1 MAFGHG
7 RIEPWWAVGLP
18 HPVRGTESVETAITP
33 CPSRGKRTPSLRGPM
48 PPTDTNAGCP
58 IPHSPLLS
66 SFRCMNP
73 VSLRPTD
80 FFRRRLTATLPWPP
94 FSVPALRLVVCRGR
108 LCRVHALAA
117 RKCPAMSGLSEAG
130 LEPAELD
137 RESDGTSLQT
147 VSLGLTTAMLVV
159 TEQRRGSMEGST
171 SYSPAGLAVTGSP
184 ALWFRPGRLS
194 DLW

>member
-7 RIEPWWAVGLP
+7 RIEPCWAVGLP

-94 FSVPALRLVVCRGR
+94 FSVPALRLVVCRGP
-108 LCRVHALAA
+108 LCMVHALAA
-117 RKCPAMSGLSEAG
+117 RKCPAMSGLSEAV
-130 LEPAELD
+130 LEPAELH
-137 RESDGTSLQT
+137 RESDGTALQT
-147 VSLGLTTAMLVV
+147 ASLGADYCYAGCDRAARQSDRTVNLLLSGRTCGNRIAPGLVSAW
-159 TEQRRGSMEGST
+159 TPE
-171 SYSPAGLAVTGSP
+171 
-184 ALWFRPGRLS
+184 
-194 DLW
+194 